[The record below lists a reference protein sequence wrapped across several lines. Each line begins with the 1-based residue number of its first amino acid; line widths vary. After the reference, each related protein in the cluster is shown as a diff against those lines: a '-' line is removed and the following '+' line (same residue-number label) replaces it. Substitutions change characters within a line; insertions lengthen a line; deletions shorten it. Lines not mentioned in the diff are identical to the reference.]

1 MNGAD
6 IQAFVAERLKQVDDL
21 RGMEE
26 SLGLRAHEK
35 GFEPQNATPIKWKP
49 EGVNK
54 IQEASSLQAPPQRS
68 WPSYETKF
76 PSDNSV
82 CAMPPSASSDT
93 GVWGRGS
100 ATPTINSDPWPR
112 PANSETEHATP
123 PSLEETNWDHNG
135 AYRSFVNMVE
145 NSSRL
150 STPPSNAHGKGK
162 GSGKGN
168 AYASGKGN
176 GQGKGTGRGKG
187 NGNAWAPAY
196 AKPWQNSKQVN
207 PVEVSE
213 PPKNI
218 LLHRQ
223 LRPRLPPPALAGHI
237 ARQAPRVCTPPIM
250 YLAMGRGKGKEKVLL
265 TPAKPLLD
273 V

>member
-6 IQAFVAERLKQVDDL
+6 VQAFVAERLKQVDDL

-49 EGVNK
+49 KGVNK

-100 ATPTINSDPWPR
+100 ATPPINSDPWPR

-150 STPPSNAHGKGK
+150 STPHQMPMEKGK
-162 GSGKGN
+162 GVAKAMHMPLGKVMDKVR
-168 AYASGKGN
+168 AL
-176 GQGKGTGRGKG
+176 
-187 NGNAWAPAY
+187 
-196 AKPWQNSKQVN
+196 
-207 PVEVSE
+207 VEARAMAM
-213 PPKNI
+213 PG
-218 LLHRQ
+218 
-223 LRPRLPPPALAGHI
+223 PPPMPNH
-237 ARQAPRVCTPPIM
+237 
-250 YLAMGRGKGKEKVLL
+250 GRILSK
-265 TPAKPLLD
+265 
-273 V
+273 